1 MFWPPVFHTKKQ
13 SKIPYFQNFSVTGYL
28 RQVNQ
33 TDFSYINHFNT
44 FVLRWD
50 VFRFIKNLFT
60 KIKKQLMLTNFTL
73 AMYKIA
79 EEY

>member
-1 MFWPPVFHTKKQ
+1 MFWPSAFPTKKHF
-13 SKIPYFQNFSVTGYL
+13 IVTEYL

-33 TDFSYINHFNT
+33 RHFSYRNYFSI

-50 VFRFIKNLFT
+50 VVKLIKNPFI

-73 AMYKIA
+73 AMYKI
-79 EEY
+79 EEKY